1 MSITLNKDGTPRK
14 IGSGKTKG
22 AGCFSPTTLSVL
34 KNYVSDDVEFP
45 VSRVWLRE
53 VGVLEEDL
61 GTKKKKAQLVAPASS
76 PPKNL
81 QLELEAEDSPPMVN
95 KIEAEDSPQRVEKEK
110 AQETVPPESHED
122 VIETSEDEY
131 EPPPLFAATPNRP
144 LQY

>member
-61 GTKKKKAQLVAPASS
+61 GTKNTKAQLVIPASS
-76 PPKNL
+76 QPKNL
-81 QLELEAEDSPPMVN
+81 QLELEAD
-95 KIEAEDSPQRVEKEK
+95 DSPQRVEREN
-110 AQETVPPESHED
+110 AEEAAPLESHED
-122 VIETSEDEY
+122 EIEASEDEY
-131 EPPPLFAATPNRP
+131 EPPPLFAATPNNS

>member
-53 VGVLEEDL
+53 VGVLEGDL

-81 QLELEAEDSPPMVN
+81 QLELEADDSPPMVN
-95 KIEAEDSPQRVEKEK
+95 KKAEDSPQRVEKEK
-110 AQETVPPESHED
+110 VQETVPPESHED

>member
-81 QLELEAEDSPPMVN
+81 QLELEAEDSP
-95 KIEAEDSPQRVEKEK
+95 QRVEKEK

>member
-61 GTKKKKAQLVAPASS
+61 GTKKKKAQRVAPASS

-81 QLELEAEDSPPMVN
+81 QLELEADDSPPRVN
-95 KIEAEDSPQRVEKEK
+95 KIEAEDSPQRAGTHPSFPQRGEMELRE
-110 AQETVPPESHED
+110 QC
-122 VIETSEDEY
+122 
-131 EPPPLFAATPNRP
+131 
-144 LQY
+144 

>member
-81 QLELEAEDSPPMVN
+81 QLELEAEDSP
-95 KIEAEDSPQRVEKEK
+95 QRVEKEK
-110 AQETVPPESHED
+110 VQETVPPESHED